1 MGKAGIGRIID
12 LHYIISRIINKYIG
26 SLDPGDVYERELANT
41 LIFLRESMWRSC
53 GSSGGLCGEEVVIG
67 SLDLLKNSYNLL
79 VLRSGAPYDVKMKIY
94 RIFKDLVDEIN
105 SYGKKNLGHDLVT
118 TEWLREPR
126 LYRLLVRVRG
136 KNIPRE
142 AVVEV
147 IGHNHYSEKDKV
159 NPRENIFN
167 LAEGEYLV
175 RLSIEGNVAAQRQIF
190 LDRDYEV
197 ELVYQESPKVSQK
210 QKLVETRI
218 ARKVFT
224 YPGDPSLKIL
234 YISIALIALSA
245 ILQMLR

>member
-26 SLDPGDVYERELANT
+26 SLDPGDMYERELANT

-53 GSSGGLCGEEVVIG
+53 GSSGGLCGEEVVTG
-67 SLDLLKNSYNLL
+67 SLDLLRNSYNLL
-79 VLRSGAPYDVKMKIY
+79 VLRSGAPYEVKMKIY
-94 RIFKDLVDEIN
+94 RIFKELLDEIN

-118 TEWLREPR
+118 TEWLREPK
-126 LYRLLVRVRG
+126 LYRLSVRVRG

-147 IGHNHYSEKDKV
+147 IGHNYYSEKDKV

-175 RLSIEGNVAAQRQIF
+175 RLSIEGNVAVQKRSSSTG
-190 LDRDYEV
+190 LRV
-197 ELVYQESPKVSQK
+197 GVGVS
-210 QKLVETRI
+210 
-218 ARKVFT
+218 
-224 YPGDPSLKIL
+224 G
-234 YISIALIALSA
+234 SA
-245 ILQMLR
+245 